1 MLLRLKIK
9 PNQRFDK
16 VEKVENDWQ
25 IRLKTPAIDGKA
37 NEHLVQY
44 LATIL
49 ELPQSAI
56 QLTKGLTSRHK
67 TLEVNSTDE
76 YVVSRLTQALTG

>member
-1 MLLRLKIK
+1 MLLRIKIK
-9 PNQRFDK
+9 PNQHFDK

-25 IRLKTPAIDGKA
+25 IRLKAPAIDGKA

-44 LATIL
+44 LAAIL
-49 ELPQSAI
+49 DLPQSAI
-56 QLTKGLTSRHK
+56 QLIKGQTSRHK

-76 YVVSRLTQALTG
+76 YVVSRLTQALNN

>member
-9 PNQRFDK
+9 PNQHFDK

-25 IRLKTPAIDGKA
+25 IRLKAPAIDGKA

-44 LATIL
+44 LAAIL
-49 ELPQSAI
+49 DLPQSAI
-56 QLTKGLTSRHK
+56 QLIKGQTSRHK

-76 YVVSRLTQALTG
+76 YVVSRLTQALNN